1 MACYYTTARKSVAQ
15 PYIGNWRSTLRSRKK
30 TRSCCR
36 IIRTPCVTGT
46 SGCGGWAVTT
56 VQKSSFVSYTK
67 EQYPPSCPPVI
78 LNAMKPLWFL
88 IGASLVVIVLIFMN
102 NQQGLLTY
110 IVRTFLHGGR

>member
-1 MACYYTTARKSVAQ
+1 
-15 PYIGNWRSTLRSRKK
+15 
-30 TRSCCR
+30 
-36 IIRTPCVTGT
+36 
-46 SGCGGWAVTT
+46 
-56 VQKSSFVSYTK
+56 
-67 EQYPPSCPPVI
+67 VI